1 MLVSGADEDF
11 RIAFFDATLLALTP
25 TLPALFLWYARQW
38 LVARRLHPEF
48 LLHESETFELNR
60 AALLHDKISRRLE
73 EIADREQPVTRFWAM
88 ATSRHRDVP
97 EGRRFERQ
105 DLEAHARHLRAVI
118 SDLRRRPLLR
128 LKDWIRVKSAQFAL
142 ANAIAVHVMSL
153 ALPLLLAFPIAE
165 RAAVSQHFVSTI
177 VSTRLAFDENLLY
190 ANAVATAFAAVA
202 APLFYFVR
210 WLSLRRQH
218 DLEFCIFS
226 DLAEGDS
233 YQAIDPV
240 EAVNIDQE
248 TLQPD
253 TVIKHA
259 EKRDW
264 YTVLGLSQSA
274 TIEEV
279 KAAYKALIK
288 QNHPDRV
295 HGMSPIYR
303 QLAERQTQEI
313 NAAYRQA
320 RVTAIGS

>member
-11 RIAFFDATLLALTP
+11 WNAFFDATLLALTP
-25 TLPALFLWYARQW
+25 TLPMLFLWYARQW
-38 LVARRLHPEF
+38 LVARQLHPEF

-73 EIADREQPVTRFWAM
+73 EIADRERPVTRFWAM
-88 ATSRHRDVP
+88 PTSRHRDVP

-105 DLEAHARHLRAVI
+105 NLEAHARHLRGVM

-128 LKDWIRVKSAQFAL
+128 LKDWIGIKSAQFAL
-142 ANAIAVHVMSL
+142 ANAIAIHVMSL
-153 ALPLLLAFPIAE
+153 ALLLLLAFPIAE
-165 RAAVSQHFVSTI
+165 RTAVSQHFVSTI

-190 ANAVATAFAAVA
+190 ANAVATAFAAMA

-218 DLEFCIFS
+218 NLEFSIFS
-226 DLAEGDS
+226 DLAEGDH
-233 YQAIDPV
+233 YPV
-240 EAVNIDQE
+240 EAANIDEE

-253 TVIKHA
+253 TVVKHA
-259 EKRDW
+259 EKCDW
-264 YTVLGLSQSA
+264 FTVLGLSQSA

-279 KAAYKALIK
+279 KAAYRALIK

-303 QLAERQTQEI
+303 QLAERRTQEI

-320 RVTAIGS
+320 LVTAAGS

>member
-1 MLVSGADEDF
+1 MLVLGADKGF
-11 RIAFFDATLLALTP
+11 WIVFFDVTSLALTP

-38 LVARRLHPEF
+38 FVARQLHPEF

-60 AALLHDKISRRLE
+60 AALLHEKISRRLE
-73 EIADREQPVTRFWAM
+73 EIADREQPLTRFWDVP
-88 ATSRHRDVP
+88 TSRHRDVP
-97 EGRRFERQ
+97 EDRTFERQ
-105 DLEAHARHLRAVI
+105 DLEAYARHLRASI
-118 SDLRRRPLLR
+118 NDLRRRPLLR
-128 LKDWIRVKSAQFAL
+128 LKVWIGVKSAQFAL

-153 ALPLLLAFPIAE
+153 ALLLLLASPIAE
-165 RAAVSQHFVSTI
+165 RHFVSTI
-177 VSTRLAFDENLLY
+177 VSAWPFDERLLY
-190 ANAVATAFAAVA
+190 ANAVATAFAAMA
-202 APLFYFVR
+202 ALFFYFVR

-226 DLAEGDS
+226 DLAEGNP
-233 YQAIDPV
+233 YQPIGPV
-240 EAVNIDQE
+240 EATNIGQE

-253 TVIKHA
+253 IVIKRV

-264 YTVLGLSQSA
+264 FKVLGLSQSA
-274 TIEEV
+274 TIEEI

-303 QLAERQTQEI
+303 QPAERQTQEI

-320 RVTAIGS
+320 LVTAAGS